1 MLYMTFNNGFKQE
14 KQEYKKEKQLSL
26 AKQRSKI
33 FTHNIIKMNEKFK
46 STSSEL
52 DKIRY
57 LITQGGKKRSSNQ
70 PPYEK
75 TEVLSLIQ
83 KEYFELIENKEN
95 K

>member
-1 MLYMTFNNGFKQE
+1 
-14 KQEYKKEKQLSL
+14 
-26 AKQRSKI
+26 
-33 FTHNIIKMNEKFK
+33 MNEKFK